1 MADDAAARHSS
12 ADVKRLDLHDYGDR
26 TTPRILLRAKGVSR
40 FSTFTQNHSW
50 KAVQVTLS

>member
-26 TTPRILLRAKGVSR
+26 TTPGYFYERKE
-40 FSTFTQNHSW
+40 
-50 KAVQVTLS
+50 